1 MTEINDGVDESRE
14 EETFAEQTDNLA
26 KLDINALRTFA
37 KAMGIKAD
45 RAWNKE
51 DFVTA
56 IQAKNG
62 ASTVGYVF
70 DNGLG
75 PKPGYS
81 RVVLHRDTSQ
91 GAKNSSV
98 HVALNGA
105 IFAIP
110 RGIEVDVPT
119 DLIGVLQDARGP
131 VMTHIEEATGP
142 GRFVENMQQ
151 SYPFQVLAT
160 TPGKRANRSDTRAK
174 SFELRQACKNSIGK
188 WPTHAELAEWQ
199 KFNMQR
205 SMIKAESAT

>member
-1 MTEINDGVDESRE
+1 MTEINGGVEESH
-14 EETFAEQTDNLA
+14 EETYAEQTANLA

-45 RAWNKE
+45 RAWAKE

-56 IQAKNG
+56 IQARDG
-62 ASTVGYVF
+62 ASSIGYVF
-70 DNGLG
+70 DSGTG

-81 RVVLHRDTSQ
+81 RIVLHRDTSQ

-98 HVALNGA
+98 HVGVNGA

-119 DLIGVLQDARGP
+119 IVINALNDARGP
-131 VMTHIEEATGP
+131 VMTHIEESTGP
-142 GRFVENMQQ
+142 GRFVENVQQ

-160 TPGKRANRSDTRAK
+160 NPGKVVNRNDTRARN
-174 SFELRQACKNSIGK
+174 FEIRKACKDSIGK
-188 WPTHAELAEWQ
+188 WPTHAELTEWM
-199 KFNMQR
+199 KFNMQK
-205 SMIKAESAT
+205 SLNATK